1 MRPLHCGRAGQASF
15 AKAGF
20 RSVGG
25 HVFGGQKGSG
35 FEDPRLISDPVYP
48 VDEEADASSF
58 QDAAEGLVGFA
69 TLDEHELEFL
79 RFISSAPDY
88 RGPRVPTAEEIA
100 EFRRHRLLRELKS
113 KDCLH

>member
-1 MRPLHCGRAGQASF
+1 M
-15 AKAGF
+15 
-20 RSVGG
+20 
-25 HVFGGQKGSG
+25 
-35 FEDPRLISDPVYP
+35 ISDPVYP

-88 RGPRVPTAEEIA
+88 RGPRTD
-100 EFRRHRLLRELKS
+100 RRRDCGVQAASFVKGVEVKGLLALGCSMLEMKIFCWRS
-113 KDCLH
+113 KCSIVI